1 MMKLDKRICRQYA
14 RPDKAPDPN
23 AGVFHVSSLTYIVCS
38 AIKIINGHRTLV
50 LYVYQRESVLA
61 GNIQPM
67 WTMFQCQDDYI
78 TLEQTPSGKTHW
90 RVSSFDRLCN
100 DNPYS
105 STHPYA
111 FYTTKDIQRVLRF
124 CKAVSN
130 CKDGFSALKSLQ
142 STIRESK
149 NLQRQHTRERKII
162 ERMQDVPPIPSHLK
176 QWAHENILPAYFFYD
191 YRKQAKC
198 VIGFCTSC
206 RKEVTLDRAKH
217 NEKGVCP
224 VCGREFTMKARGRR
238 GHISDSE
245 DYQVIQK
252 VKNGGLLI
260 RIFNTSYSYTV
271 PDDTPRASHSECA
284 RIFVQ
289 RLPNGQVSEEPYYNS
304 YWKGDLTPWK
314 HGIRPSLHFSY
325 YVRKDETCCKLYWK
339 NLHKELFGTAWQYC
353 PLEQFYRADQ
363 MPMQVIP
370 FLRAH
375 LTHPRLEHLV
385 KVGFYDLVSD
395 LVYGRA
401 YEINLDE
408 SEHRTHR
415 ILNVGAEDVAYL
427 KEIRADAQKL
437 SDFRMYYQQNVK
449 DRQELH
455 RWQMDRDITDI
466 THNILQLLP
475 YMTAHKFMR
484 YMDRQ
489 YDFLQ
494 HRLTPYK
501 TQRYRTLAA
510 LLTEYCDYIRMCEKV
525 KYDMKND
532 FVLFPKDIQKAHDRV
547 SRQIKLKADAKLR
560 RDFKI
565 AYQRITNQL
574 DFEQNGMRI
583 LYPASPD
590 DIIAEG
596 QALHHCVGGYVD
608 RVAREECIILFLRQT
623 SQLEKPFYTI
633 EVRNQ
638 EVVQVRGDHNT
649 EATNDVTVFMKQW
662 EAAVLQQ
669 NTMPVAA

>member
-1 MMKLDKRICRQYA
+1 M
-14 RPDKAPDPN
+14 
-23 AGVFHVSSLTYIVCS
+23 
-38 AIKIINGHRTLV
+38 
-50 LYVYQRESVLA
+50 
-61 GNIQPM
+61 
-67 WTMFQCQDDYI
+67 
-78 TLEQTPSGKTHW
+78 
-90 RVSSFDRLCN
+90 
-100 DNPYS
+100 
-105 STHPYA
+105 
-111 FYTTKDIQRVLRF
+111 
-124 CKAVSN
+124 
-130 CKDGFSALKSLQ
+130 
-142 STIRESK
+142 
-149 NLQRQHTRERKII
+149 
-162 ERMQDVPPIPSHLK
+162 
-176 QWAHENILPAYFFYD
+176 
-191 YRKQAKC
+191 
-198 VIGFCTSC
+198 
-206 RKEVTLDRAKH
+206 
-217 NEKGVCP
+217 
-224 VCGREFTMKARGRR
+224 
-238 GHISDSE
+238 
-245 DYQVIQK
+245 
-252 VKNGGLLI
+252 
-260 RIFNTSYSYTV
+260 
-271 PDDTPRASHSECA
+271 
-284 RIFVQ
+284 
-289 RLPNGQVSEEPYYNS
+289 
-304 YWKGDLTPWK
+304 
-314 HGIRPSLHFSY
+314 
-325 YVRKDETCCKLYWK
+325 
-339 NLHKELFGTAWQYC
+339 
-353 PLEQFYRADQ
+353 
-363 MPMQVIP
+363 
-370 FLRAH
+370 
-375 LTHPRLEHLV
+375 
-385 KVGFYDLVSD
+385 
-395 LVYGRA
+395 
-401 YEINLDE
+401 
-408 SEHRTHR
+408 
-415 ILNVGAEDVAYL
+415 GAEDVAYL